1 MTTKKNKAI
10 AVMKNTSIRRA
21 DKLASYE
28 YQNEQEGE
36 PKKSQGLLRSKGK
49 KKGQEKQINEANF
62 TRGYK
67 SCSDTSISSQELEDS
82 ASQPNSLGE
91 YEQLSLLKLTPTH
104 SQSCDRTSQE
114 HQFIQTSETTTQN
127 QENLKSL
134 VVDFPAQAHRT
145 QELEQDSN
153 IQHPRSGE
161 KVSDALSKL
170 NPNSVFLNNL
180 KEFSDED
187 LELFLPPYIWQDT
200 VSRLKQS
207 RQQSLEQDTRDL
219 DCLSFPTL
227 TSGQTST
234 KKRPAGQTKC
244 EKWFKDKG
252 LVPNGSQL
260 GTCAIASIM
269 GYPSD
274 WFEVLTK
281 QYSKS
286 ATTPSQ
292 VSHQEE
298 LELGISQEE
307 QSRQDKQ
314 PSPFVESSTSIP
326 CLIKQPHKKPF
337 EGLIVGDRGSE
348 FDVEVDDRIVT
359 LSKLYVF
366 PNFLNFPNL
375 SKKKKCQTDDDIS
388 PSKSSRR
395 KKGTGSGYINWR
407 EIKKNG
413 KNYKQTWYHYEFW
426 DKGNRQVKSCAYIPK
441 SKRSQIEKLNAEK
454 VPVEEILKVLKNKNN

>member
-1 MTTKKNKAI
+1 
-10 AVMKNTSIRRA
+10 MKNTSIYTA

-91 YEQLSLLKLTPTH
+91 YEQLSLLKLAPTH

-114 HQFIQTSETTTQN
+114 HQFTQTSETTTQN

-134 VVDFPAQAHRT
+134 VVDSPAQAHRT

-153 IQHPRSGE
+153 IQHLRSGE

-200 VSRLKQS
+200 VLKLKQS

-227 TSGQTST
+227 TSNENST
-234 KKRPAGQTKC
+234 TRPAGQTKC

-292 VSHQEE
+292 ISHQEE
-298 LELGISQEE
+298 SKADTSQGE

-314 PSPFVESSTSIP
+314 RSLSVESSISIP

-337 EGLIVGDRGSE
+337 EGLIVGDRGAE
-348 FDVEVDDRIVT
+348 FDVQVGDRIVQ
-359 LSKLYVF
+359 LPKLYVF
-366 PNFLNFPNL
+366 PNPP
-375 SKKKKCQTDDDIS
+375 KKKKCQTDDDIS

-407 EIKKNG
+407 TIKKNG
-413 KNYKQTWYHYEFW
+413 KNYKQTWFHYELW
-426 DKGNRQVKSCAYIPK
+426 DKGRQVKSCAYIPK
-441 SKRSQIEKLNAEK
+441 KMRSQIEKLNAEK